1 LAAST
6 VIANTGSR
14 KSVRFDP
21 KKYPIVRRWN
31 EAKRA
36 EQKAYLSSIKIQWDL
51 RHGYAAWAIAAEAHR
66 NLPEGVRVDL
76 PTPKIFAQIIGLVR
90 TCATLKKKKWFRVEL
105 SAGDIAELL
114 RLSKATVEAALRWL
128 SSGPIEYH
136 GEQVS
141 RGIGYIHRCRRT
153 GAAYLGGVLRKVYRT
168 SVTVLTEMGQAL
180 LGLAKE
186 ATKKVFDN
194 FKAKMAKKTP
204 KLEAKPTAE
213 LEHIQGHGDDGGGRD
228 TESHLK
234 PTEVGRNFL
243 LKIQERL

>member
-1 LAAST
+1 LAASA
-6 VIANTGSR
+6 VIADTGSS

-31 EAKRA
+31 EAKRV
-36 EQKAYLSSIKIQWDL
+36 EQMAYLGACEIQSDI
-51 RHGYAAWAIAAEAHR
+51 RQGYAAWVIAAEAHR

-76 PTPKIFAQIIGLVR
+76 PTSGILARILGLMR

-105 SAGDIAELL
+105 AAKDMAELL
-114 RLSKATVEAALRWL
+114 HLSKATVEAALRWL

-136 GEQVS
+136 GEQIS

-180 LGLAKE
+180 LGLAKAE
-186 ATKKVFDN
+186 KKKVFDN
-194 FKAKMAKKTP
+194 FKAKMTKKAP

-228 TESHLK
+228 AESHLV
-234 PTEVGRNFL
+234 PTETGRHFL
-243 LKIQERL
+243 RKIQERL